1 MKTIKREQIRFRML
15 WQAGAIVVLAIT
27 LGGLVNQI
35 RSDRLPLVSEISR
48 LLFCPGWNWFWVFF

>member
-35 RSDRLPLVSEISR
+35 RPNKQPIFRCFLP
-48 LLFCPGWNWFWVFF
+48 